1 MAQVITKT
9 PLRLSFVGGG
19 SDFPEIYE
27 QFGGRCV
34 SAAIDKYVTVVVN
47 VDPAYSEIVVK
58 TSYHTEQ
65 VDSVDRVLHPIVRE
79 CLKKTGMTECVNIRV
94 DSDVTAFGSGL
105 GASGALTVGL
115 LEALYGVQG
124 IERSDFEL
132 FQDAVDVE
140 LDQLGH
146 RSGVQDHYMSIYS
159 GFRDIQFK
167 QNKLNSIIPVVNRIE
182 SQALVDRAMNLSVFA
197 GMTVLFKLPESRPM
211 MGVVGDI
218 TKYSVD
224 DYKMMAYLTSD
235 FCDAVKNREFI
246 SMGRLIGEN
255 WDLKRKRHLCLDT
268 FDSIYEKAKM
278 VGACGGKV
286 LGTGGGGHAMI
297 IAPLHHRF
305 MIENLLD
312 SYGIK
317 ALWFEFVDEGVK
329 TYGPEKE
336 KEGSGY
342 ESDYRVR
349 GKGDATVS

>member
-34 SAAIDKYVTVVVN
+34 SAAINKYVTVVVN
-47 VDPAYSEIVVK
+47 VDPAYPEIFVK
-58 TSYHTEQ
+58 SSYHTEE
-65 VDSVDRVLHPIVRE
+65 VESVDRVLHPIVRE
-79 CLKKTGMTECVNIRV
+79 CLKKTGITGCVNIRI

-140 LDQLGH
+140 LNELGYK
-146 RSGVQDHYMSIYS
+146 SGVQDHYISIYS
-159 GFRDIQFK
+159 GFRDIRF
-167 QNKLNSIIPVVNRIE
+167 NKLDIVLADEDRIE

-197 GMTVLFKLPESRPM
+197 GMTVLFKLPESRPI

-224 DYKMMAYLTSD
+224 DYKTMAHLTSD
-235 FCDAVKNREFI
+235 FCDAVKNREFT
-246 SMGRLIGEN
+246 SMSRLVGEN
-255 WDLKRKRHLCLDT
+255 WILKRERYPRSET
-268 FDSIYEKAKM
+268 FDRVYEKALD
-278 VGACGGKV
+278 VGAYGGKL
-286 LGTGGGGHAMI
+286 LGSGGGGHGI
-297 IAPLHHRF
+297 IIVPLDHRY

-312 SYGIK
+312 SYDIK

-329 TYGPEKE
+329 TYGLEKE
-336 KEGSGY
+336 KEGGGY